1 VCVCV
6 CVYVYVSICIHVCVY
21 VYDHMFVF
29 VHGRVCVCVCVCV
42 CVRAYIFSREGLHNK
57 NNKLIENKSN
67 GKIKHKYVFSESERN
82 CSSAC
87 S

>member
-1 VCVCV
+1 
-6 CVYVYVSICIHVCVY
+6 
-21 VYDHMFVF
+21 
-29 VHGRVCVCVCVCV
+29 VCVCVCVCV